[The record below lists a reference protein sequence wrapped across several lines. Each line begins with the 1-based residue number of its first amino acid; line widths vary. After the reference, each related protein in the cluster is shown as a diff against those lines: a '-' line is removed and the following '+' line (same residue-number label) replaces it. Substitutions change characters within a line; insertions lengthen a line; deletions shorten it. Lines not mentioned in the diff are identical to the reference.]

1 MTCKTVITS
10 SNITSKKRNIDAS
23 STSRKLITKRS
34 VKRDKLLV
42 QNDDGQLSKLTL
54 QYSLWDRLYVQT
66 TTRNTRLAKHFCLR
80 FRLPYDN
87 FIALSDDVEHDELF
101 VRCTCKYAA
110 GEEPSNIKLLVLG
123 VLRYFGRPWT
133 LDDIEESNGISR

>member
-23 STSRKLITKRS
+23 TTSRKSITKRS
-34 VKRDKLLV
+34 VKRHELLV
-42 QNDDGQLSKLTL
+42 RNDNGQLSELTL
-54 QYSLWDRLYVQT
+54 KDSLWNRLYAQT
-66 TTRNTRLAKHFCLR
+66 TPRNTRLAQHFRLK
-80 FRLPYDN
+80 FHLPYDN
-87 FIALSDDVEHDELF
+87 VIALSDDVEHDELF

-123 VLRYFGRPWT
+123 VLRYFVRAWT